1 MFWLRWACATAMVVS
16 STANAQTEQQPA
28 AVNSGAGGSAGFQGV
43 VLSGQAA
50 RASVDGITVNISN
63 TCFGTNLRHVSNPL
77 SPISSVSVKLTLRE
91 KGALKTYTVKY
102 PANVVTQAG
111 NDAQVTQVS
120 DVTAGV
126 KAQYAGN
133 SVRVVL
139 PVNFTTKVDEEGN
152 ISNDFEAKLEAVSFE
167 QVFAPGQKQGGEYMG
182 YNGPLSASVY
192 TSNSK
197 DGKQYSVSAFFPGE
211 NGYCG
216 GYFSPLMVFFD
227 EKMPNFTAVTDF
239 PLNPTGK
246 TMWPEA
252 GAPGAFIAV
261 DRNGD
266 GQITTEDELFGNQGD
281 KFKNGFEALREFDSN
296 KDNVIDKND
305 KDFAKLSL
313 WFDKNGDGKVQK
325 GELVPLKSRIESV
338 SLKYDDSAVSG
349 IADRAQ
355 IREKSTF
362 VFVEKGKKKEG
373 RVIDLWFSPKMK

>member
-77 SPISSVSVKLTLRE
+77 SPISSVLVKLTLRE

-133 SVRVVL
+133 SVRVIL
-139 PVNFTTKVDEEGN
+139 PVNFTTTVDEEGN
-152 ISNDFEAKLEAVSFE
+152 ISNDFEAKLEAVSFD
-167 QVFAPGQKQGGEYMG
+167 QVFAPGQKQGGAYMG

-227 EKMPNFTAVTDF
+227 DKMPNFTAVTDF

>member
-77 SPISSVSVKLTLRE
+77 SPVSSVLVKLTLRE

-133 SVRVVL
+133 SVRVIL
-139 PVNFTTKVDEEGN
+139 PVNFTTTVDEEGN
-152 ISNDFEAKLEAVSFE
+152 ISNDFEAKLEAVSFD
-167 QVFAPGQKQGGEYMG
+167 QVFAPGQKQGGAYMG

>member
-50 RASVDGITVNISN
+50 RASVDGIVVNISN
-63 TCFGTNLRHVSNPL
+63 TCFGTNLRHVTNPL
-77 SPISSVSVKLTLRE
+77 SDISDISVKLTLRE

-102 PANVVTQAG
+102 PANVVTQTG
-111 NDAQVTQVS
+111 DDAQVTQVS

-133 SVRVVL
+133 SVRVIL

-152 ISNDFEAKLEAVSFE
+152 ISNDFEAKLEAVSFD
-167 QVFAPGQKQGGEYMG
+167 QIFAPGKATGKQYMG
-182 YNGPLSASVY
+182 YTGPLSASVY

-227 EKMPNFTAVTDF
+227 DKMPNFTGVTDF

-305 KDFAKLSL
+305 KDFAKLQL

-325 GELVPLKSRIESV
+325 GELVSLKSRIESV